1 MLKALTYFCEDET
14 AVGRQ
19 VLFLIKVHT
28 YIAYFIYFA
37 FWQTGARVREFIG
50 FLEEHRERQ

>member
-37 FWQTGARVREFIG
+37 FFNIPTRWG
-50 FLEEHRERQ
+50 ERIPYILV